1 MKDYYRVYAGI
12 DLDAIRCNVKTMKS
26 LVPAD
31 KKVLAVIKANG
42 YGHGAVELARELDDL
57 CDYYALA
64 IVEEAIELRE
74 HGIKKPLLLLG
85 YTSPREF
92 QRIITY
98 DITPT
103 IFSYEDAKKLDEV
116 AKSQNKI
123 GKIHIKLD
131 TGMSRIGYL
140 CDSSN
145 IDNTVEEIVRIS
157 SLEHIYIEGIFTH
170 YSKADEVIKDVAM
183 KQLATF
189 TKVIKLLEKE
199 NVDIAIKHISNSAG
213 IMEMPND
220 SFDMVRSGISTYG
233 LYPSEEV
240 NHDKV
245 KLTPAMSLIAS
256 VVHVKNVKKGTAI
269 GYGGTYI
276 AEEDMKVATIP
287 VGYADGYPRALSNIG
302 RVIICGQYASI
313 IGRVCMDQ
321 FMVDISHI
329 PHVAVGDKVTLLGT
343 ENDKTIT
350 VEELAAPAAS
360 FNYEFVCNIS
370 RRVPRVYFKAGIC
383 VDEIDYI

>member
-12 DLDAIRCNVKTMKS
+12 DLDAIRGNIKTMKS
-26 LVPAD
+26 LVPED
-31 KKVLAVIKANG
+31 KKMLAVIKANG
-42 YGHGAVELARELDDL
+42 YGHGAVELAKELVDL

-92 QRIITY
+92 QHIIDY
-98 DITPT
+98 DITPS

-116 AKSQNKI
+116 AKSKNKI

-140 CDSSN
+140 CDSAN
-145 IDNTVEEIVRIS
+145 VDNTIEEIVKIS

-170 YSKADEVIKDVAM
+170 YAKADEIVKDAAM
-183 KQLATF
+183 KQ
-189 TKVIKLLEKE
+189 LLEKE
-199 NVDIAIKHISNSAG
+199 NVDIPIKHISNSAG

-240 NHDKV
+240 DHDKV
-245 KLTPAMSLIAS
+245 MLTPAMSLIAS
-256 VVHVKNVKKGTAI
+256 VVHVKKIKKGTAI

-302 RVIICGQYASI
+302 RVLIHGQYASI

-329 PHVAVGDKVTLLGT
+329 PNVVVGDKVTLVGT
-343 ENDKTIT
+343 QDDKTIT

-370 RRVPRVYFKAGIC
+370 RRVPRVYFKDGIC
-383 VDEIDYI
+383 VHEIDYI

>member
-12 DLDAIRCNVKTMKS
+12 DLDAIRGNIKTMKS
-26 LVPAD
+26 LVPED
-31 KKVLAVIKANG
+31 KKMLAVIKANG
-42 YGHGAVELARELDDL
+42 YGHGAVELAKELVDL

-92 QRIITY
+92 QHIIDY
-98 DITPT
+98 DITPS

-116 AKSQNKI
+116 AKSKNKI

-140 CDSSN
+140 CDSAN
-145 IDNTVEEIVRIS
+145 VDNTIEEIVKIS

-170 YSKADEVIKDVAM
+170 YAKADEIVKDAAM

-189 TKVIKLLEKE
+189 TKVFKLLEKE
-199 NVDIAIKHISNSAG
+199 NVDIPIKHISNSAG

-240 NHDKV
+240 DHDKV
-245 KLTPAMSLIAS
+245 MLTPAMSLIAS
-256 VVHVKNVKKGTAI
+256 VVHVKKIKKGTAI

-302 RVIICGQYASI
+302 RVLIHGQYASI

-329 PHVAVGDKVTLLGT
+329 PNVVVGDKVTLVGT
-343 ENDKTIT
+343 QDDKTIT

-370 RRVPRVYFKAGIC
+370 RRVPRVYFKDGIC
-383 VDEIDYI
+383 VHEIDYI